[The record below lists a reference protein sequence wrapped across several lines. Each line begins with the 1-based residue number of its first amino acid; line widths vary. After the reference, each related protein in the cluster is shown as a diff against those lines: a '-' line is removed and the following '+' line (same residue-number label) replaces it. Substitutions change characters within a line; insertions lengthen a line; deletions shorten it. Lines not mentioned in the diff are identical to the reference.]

1 MGKDGGTATTLS
13 ETATS
18 AAKAN
23 GKNRRVTVPEEESVT
38 VSFFGHLHIIIVRL
52 LLLRKA
58 GRPR

>member
-23 GKNRRVTVPEEESVT
+23 GENRRVVTVLEEEESVRA
-38 VSFFGHLHIIIVRL
+38 VLRGH
-52 LLLRKA
+52 KMK
-58 GRPR
+58 